1 MSRAGTFVYRFS
13 LLNINKY
20 SGTGYSKY
28 STDMANS
35 NQSWCAARVSLDG
48 GGRGGVRARVLRR
61 QAGWQWW

>member
-35 NQSWCAARVSLDG
+35 NTQHQQEQLLCE
-48 GGRGGVRARVLRR
+48 
-61 QAGWQWW
+61 